1 MVLLGRSVPC
11 RRGRLLLVRGPLR
24 RHDQGQRFVGFA
36 NRDRVGPHGAPR
48 GGRERRGRDRSR
60 RIHENQ
66 SLRDHQ
72 RRLRGRPGSGGR
84 APGALQEPPAA
95 LPVSAHDRV
104 RARAAQDRDRKDPAL
119 QAPRARSRNG
129 PGLVSKHIA
138 VLPCDGAGK
147 EVVPEAIKV
156 LTAAGARFEYEEFDI
171 NADAYLRT
179 KVAIPAEV
187 WSQLEKADAI
197 LFGAVGDPRV
207 PDAEYLAGVLLRLRF
222 ELDLYVNLRPAK
234 LYDDRLSPLRREDR
248 RRTDLLIVRENTEGL
263 YVGMG
268 GRFKKG
274 SKEEIA
280 TQEDVNTHLGVTRI
294 IEHAFQVAKRE
305 VVMVD
310 KSNAMTFAGGLW
322 QDRWKAV
329 AAAHPRVKTRHLLVD
344 AAAMQLVKDPSQFD
358 VIVTGNLFGDILSD
372 LTAELVGG
380 MGIAPSANI
389 NPASGRG
396 LFEPVH
402 GTAPDIAGK
411 ALVNPV
417 GAILS
422 AAMMV
427 RQLGVPDMANAIEGA
442 VESAIRA
449 RQCTRDIGGDLST
462 SQAGDAIVKRL
473 GD

>member
-1 MVLLGRSVPC
+1 MP
-11 RRGRLLLVRGPLR
+11 
-24 RHDQGQRFVGFA
+24 
-36 NRDRVGPHGAPR
+36 
-48 GGRERRGRDRSR
+48 
-60 RIHENQ
+60 
-66 SLRDHQ
+66 
-72 RRLRGRPGSGGR
+72 
-84 APGALQEPPAA
+84 
-95 LPVSAHDRV
+95 
-104 RARAAQDRDRKDPAL
+104 K
-119 QAPRARSRNG
+119 
-129 PGLVSKHIA
+129 KIA

-156 LTAAGARFEYEEFDI
+156 LRAAGAGYEFEEFDV
-171 NADAYLRT
+171 NADAYIRDGVPIAD
-179 KVAIPAEV
+179 KV
-187 WSQLEKADAI
+187 WSQVAKADSI

-207 PDAEYLAGVLLRLRF
+207 NDTGYLAGVLLRLRF

-248 RRTDLLIVRENTEGL
+248 RPVDLLTVRENTEGL

-274 SKEEIA
+274 TENEIA
-280 TQEDVNTHLGVTRI
+280 IQEDVNTHLGVSRI
-294 IEHAFQVAKRE
+294 IEHAFQIAKRE

-322 QDRWKAV
+322 QERWKAI
-329 AAAHPRVKTRHLLVD
+329 AAKHPKVKSRHLFVD

-372 LTAELVGG
+372 LTAELIGG

-389 NPASGRG
+389 NPSSGRG

-411 ALVNPV
+411 GLVNPV

-427 RQLGVPDMANAIEGA
+427 RLLGIPDMANAIEGA

-449 RQCTRDIGGDLST
+449 RECTRDIGGELST
-462 SQAGDAIVKRL
+462 SQAGDAVVKRL
-473 GD
+473 RD

>member
-1 MVLLGRSVPC
+1 MT
-11 RRGRLLLVRGPLR
+11 
-24 RHDQGQRFVGFA
+24 
-36 NRDRVGPHGAPR
+36 
-48 GGRERRGRDRSR
+48 
-60 RIHENQ
+60 
-66 SLRDHQ
+66 
-72 RRLRGRPGSGGR
+72 
-84 APGALQEPPAA
+84 
-95 LPVSAHDRV
+95 
-104 RARAAQDRDRKDPAL
+104 
-119 QAPRARSRNG
+119 
-129 PGLVSKHIA
+129 KHIA

-156 LTAAGARFEYEEFDI
+156 LQAAGVPYEFEKFDV
-171 NADAYLRT
+171 NADAYLRDGVPIT
-179 KVAIPAEV
+179 DKV
-187 WSQLEKADAI
+187 WSEVAKADSI

-207 PDAEYLAGVLLRLRF
+207 NDTGYLAGVLLRLRF

-248 RRTDLLIVRENTEGL
+248 RHVDLMTVRENTEGL

-274 SKEEIA
+274 TEHEIA
-280 TQEDVNTHLGVTRI
+280 TQEDINTHIGVTRI
-294 IEHAFQVAKRE
+294 LEHAFQVARRE
-305 VVMVD
+305 VVMID

-322 QDRWKAV
+322 QERWKAV
-329 AAAHPRVKTRHLLVD
+329 AAKHPTVKTRHLLVD
-344 AAAMQLVKDPSQFD
+344 AAAMQLVRDPSQFD
-358 VIVTGNLFGDILSD
+358 IIVTGNLFGDILSD

-389 NPASGRG
+389 NPKTGRG

-411 ALVNPV
+411 GIVNPT

-422 AAMMV
+422 GAMMV
-427 RQLGVPDMANAIEGA
+427 RHLGEPEMADAIEAA

-449 RQCTRDIGGDLST
+449 RECTRDIGGELST

-473 GD
+473 RD

>member
-1 MVLLGRSVPC
+1 VT
-11 RRGRLLLVRGPLR
+11 
-24 RHDQGQRFVGFA
+24 
-36 NRDRVGPHGAPR
+36 
-48 GGRERRGRDRSR
+48 
-60 RIHENQ
+60 
-66 SLRDHQ
+66 
-72 RRLRGRPGSGGR
+72 
-84 APGALQEPPAA
+84 
-95 LPVSAHDRV
+95 
-104 RARAAQDRDRKDPAL
+104 
-119 QAPRARSRNG
+119 
-129 PGLVSKHIA
+129 KHIA

-156 LTAAGARFEYEEFDI
+156 LRAAGADFEFEEFDV

-179 KVAIPAEV
+179 GVPIPDDI

-207 PDAEYLAGVLLRLRF
+207 NDTGYLAGVLLRLRF

-234 LYDDRLSPLRREDR
+234 LYDDRLSPLRNAKR
-248 RRTDLLIVRENTEGL
+248 RQVDLLIVRENTEGL

-274 SKEEIA
+274 TDREVAI
-280 TQEDVNTHLGVTRI
+280 QEDLNTYTGVTRI
-294 IEHAFQVAKRE
+294 LEHAFKVAKRE
-305 VVMVD
+305 VVMID

-329 AAAHPRVKTRHLLVD
+329 AAKHPKVKTRHLLVD
-344 AAAMQLVKDPSQFD
+344 AAAMQLVRDPTQFD

-380 MGIAPSANI
+380 MGIAPSGNV
-389 NPASGRG
+389 NPETRRG

-411 ALVNPV
+411 GLVNPI

-422 AAMMV
+422 ASMMV
-427 RQLGVPDMANAIEGA
+427 RHLGHTEMADAIEGA

-449 RQCTRDIGGDLST
+449 GECTRDIGGNLST
-462 SQAGDAIVKRL
+462 GECGDAVAKRL
-473 GD
+473 RD

>member
-1 MVLLGRSVPC
+1 M
-11 RRGRLLLVRGPLR
+11 
-24 RHDQGQRFVGFA
+24 
-36 NRDRVGPHGAPR
+36 
-48 GGRERRGRDRSR
+48 
-60 RIHENQ
+60 
-66 SLRDHQ
+66 
-72 RRLRGRPGSGGR
+72 
-84 APGALQEPPAA
+84 
-95 LPVSAHDRV
+95 
-104 RARAAQDRDRKDPAL
+104 
-119 QAPRARSRNG
+119 
-129 PGLVSKHIA
+129 SKHIA

-156 LTAAGARFEYEEFDI
+156 LRAAGADFEFEEFDV
-171 NADAYLRT
+171 NADSYLRT
-179 KVAIPAEV
+179 GIAIPGDV
-187 WSQLEKADAI
+187 WTQLAAADAI

-207 PDAEYLAGVLLRLRF
+207 SDPKYLAGVLLRLRF
-222 ELDLYVNLRPAK
+222 ELDLYVNLRPAR

-248 RRTDLLIVRENTEGL
+248 RRADLMIVRENTEGL

-274 SKEEIA
+274 TQDEIA
-280 TQEDVNTHLGVTRI
+280 TQEDINTYVGVTRI
-294 IEHAFQVAKRE
+294 IEHAFKIAKRD

-322 QDRWKAV
+322 QERWKSV
-329 AAAHPRVKTRHLLVD
+329 AAAHPRMKTRHLLVD
-344 AAAMQLVKDPSQFD
+344 ACAMQLVKDPSQFD
-358 VIVTGNLFGDILSD
+358 VLVTGNLFGDILSD

-389 NPASGRG
+389 NPETRRS

-402 GTAPDIAGK
+402 GTAPDIAGQG
-411 ALVNPV
+411 LVNPV

-427 RQLGVPDMANAIEGA
+427 KHLGVPDMADAIEGA

-449 RQCTRDIGGDLST
+449 RECTRDIGGDLST

-473 GD
+473 RD